1 MGGSLMGFKEEYPS
15 TPTVIPG
22 GLAADDR
29 GTLTFI
35 NGLNLSDFKR
45 FYTVS
50 NHSQGFVRAW
60 HGHLLESKVI
70 FILNGSALVCAVKM
84 TNSSEPDK
92 TENVTRVVLT
102 HSTPSALFIPAGYAN
117 GFMTLTVDAR
127 LLIFSNTTVEE
138 SRNDD
143 YRFPFDYWNPWEIVQ
158 R

>member
-1 MGGSLMGFKEEYPS
+1 MGFKEDYPS
-15 TPTVIPG
+15 IPTVIPG
-22 GLAADDR
+22 GLATDDR

-50 NHSQGFVRAW
+50 NHSQGFIRAW

-70 FILNGSALVCAVKM
+70 FILSGSALVCAVKM

-92 TENVTRVVLT
+92 SEDVTRVVLT
-102 HSTPSALFIPAGYAN
+102 HSTPNALFIPAGYAN
-117 GFMTLTVDAR
+117 GLMTLTKDAR